1 MPSSEPSSSQH
12 LKFPPVQ
19 VDRSLTELV
28 NLETLMMRSTQRRA
42 PEEAA
47 NPLEDSSYDLLS
59 DSIMDMSDDEAHT
72 ASIASTD
79 GPSPD
84 ESSDDFSDDDVEY
97 EADEKELQDS
107 VYSSHA
113 ERPEQQVV
121 ARPVTAWED
130 STLTEVPPYLT
141 ASESSWQITLEEQAT
156 DKNDTIEGCKV
167 IKSSADYTDE
177 LPQVFSRYGCGEVR
191 LSVKAALSHR
201 PLPAPDSY
209 RILYI
214 GMPEKWAEDI
224 TTVQIGTALGACP
237 SASKSVMVR
246 GQIEPYAPVPQVDRG
261 VKLDVAGPLEKPT
274 HVLVTLEDGRQV
286 KFGSDVTQSLDRP
299 DLIVVCYRSFPDLG
313 TDGQDIASA
322 RKVFDAA
329 KIPCID
335 LAQVIPHGTA
345 SRPDDPTALRVRVE
359 GRDDPEADY
368 ELKAVLP
375 LDHRS
380 FSRLDPYQLNRH
392 LALIS
397 PHLIKAQ
404 ETKDNKKAQAS
415 WTGEKVKTFAK
426 MASPQ
431 SYLMRTLVSALALCV
446 LVPALFHGAA
456 FAPVLFQK
464 GLQSISTVSVL
475 PEMTS
480 NISTSA
486 PIVATPSI
494 AVPPRITSTSV
505 PPMQRGGLLVV
516 PAEPKQSKQTLK
528 AKGKKI
534 AGFEIETTAEY
545 QFVLRPSKAFASS
558 RKKPQLQIQV
568 SRQSQVVPVRYN
580 RTVSG
585 EYIVDLEHR
594 YPFDTFNVSIATHS
608 KPLLRQ
614 SFEVMLGHNMSRLDQ
629 LLVSVKSG
637 ISSTQHT
644 LLNVSGSTAQHMRTY
659 MAGLDVSVMAASEQ
673 VRNVQQTM
681 QRHLELNARLAK
693 KVPAAAWVGLRE
705 VTAPVRTSSAMKR
718 ARMNAL
724 RVRCKMEM
732 AAGLSSKDAED
743 KKSWACSKV
752 QEGL

>member
-1 MPSSEPSSSQH
+1 MSSSEPSSPQD

-19 VDRSLTELV
+19 VNHSLTNV
-28 NLETLMMRSTQRRA
+28 VDLETLMKRSTQRRA

-47 NPLEDSSYDLLS
+47 NSLEESGYDLLS
-59 DSIMDMSDDEAHT
+59 DSVMDMSDDEAHT

-79 GPSPD
+79 GPTPD

-97 EADEKELQDS
+97 DADERELQDS

-113 ERPEQQVV
+113 DRPDEPVNP
-121 ARPVTAWED
+121 RPVTAWED

-156 DKNDTIEGCKV
+156 DKTDAIEGCKI

-201 PLPAPDSY
+201 PLPTPDSY
-209 RILYI
+209 RIMYI

-237 SASKSVMVR
+237 SVSKSVMVR
-246 GQIEPYAPVPQVDRG
+246 GQIEPYAPVPQVDHG
-261 VKLDVAGPLEKPT
+261 VKIDIAGPPEKPT
-274 HVLVTLEDGRQV
+274 HVLVTLEDGQKV
-286 KFGSDVTQSLDRP
+286 KFGSDVTHSLNRP
-299 DLIVVCYRSFPDLG
+299 DLVVVCYRSFPDPA

-322 RKVFDAA
+322 RKVFEAA
-329 KIPCID
+329 NIPCID

-345 SRPDDPTALRVRVE
+345 SRPDDSTALRVRVE
-359 GRDDPEADY
+359 GRDDPDADY

-397 PHLIKAQ
+397 PHLMKAQ
-404 ETKDNKKAQAS
+404 DAEDDKKSRTS
-415 WTGEKVKTFAK
+415 WMGGKVKTLK
-426 MASPQ
+426 KKVTPQ
-431 SYLMRTLVSALALCV
+431 GYMMRTLVSALVLCV
-446 LVPALFHGAA
+446 LVPALFHGAV

-475 PEMTS
+475 PEVVS
-480 NISTSA
+480 NASTSA
-486 PIVATPSI
+486 PVAATPSV
-494 AVPPRITSTSV
+494 AVPPRITSSV
-505 PPMQRGGLLVV
+505 PAALLVV
-516 PAEPKQSKQTLK
+516 PKQPKRILKSKDK
-528 AKGKKI
+528 NV
-534 AGFEIETTAEY
+534 AGFEIETTAEH
-545 QFVLRPSKAFASS
+545 QFVLRPSKAFTSS
-558 RKKPQLQIQV
+558 RKRPQLQIQV

-580 RTVSG
+580 RTISG
-585 EYIVDLEHR
+585 EYIVDLEQQ
-594 YPFDTFNVSIATHS
+594 YAFDTFNVSIATHS

-614 SFEVMLGHNMSRLDQ
+614 SFEVMLGYNMSTLEQ
-629 LLVSVKSG
+629 FLVTVKSG
-637 ISSTQHT
+637 ISNTQHT
-644 LLNVSGSTAQHMRTY
+644 LWDVSGSTAHHMRAY
-659 MAGLDVSVMAASEQ
+659 MDANVMAASEQ
-673 VRNVQQTM
+673 LRNMQQTI
-681 QRHLELNARLAK
+681 QRRLELDAHLAK
-693 KVPAAAWVGLRE
+693 KVPKAAWVGLRE

-724 RVRCKMEM
+724 RVRCKIEM
-732 AAGLSSKDAED
+732 AAGLSAKDGEG
-743 KKSWACSKV
+743 KQSWACSKV
-752 QEGL
+752 QEEV